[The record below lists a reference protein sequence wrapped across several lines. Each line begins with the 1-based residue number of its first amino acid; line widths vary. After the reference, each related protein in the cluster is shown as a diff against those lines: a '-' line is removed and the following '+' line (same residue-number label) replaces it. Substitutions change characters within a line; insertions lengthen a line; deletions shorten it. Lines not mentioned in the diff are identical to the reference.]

1 MNRPSLV
8 KRISNFTINS
18 LNKIWLTRKITFKTR
33 VLLGYEYYKKPQINI
48 EKRVFGSQY
57 GGHCVALN
65 RLNKDSVV
73 YSVGLGLDISF
84 DEQLIVEYG
93 LEVHGF
99 DPTPKSIEH
108 LNQTGM
114 PEGFVLHKYGI
125 SNEDGT
131 QIFHIPVNP
140 DHVSHSTTN
149 HENTSAEAIEVVMK
163 TLTTTMQEL
172 GHNSIDLLKMDIE
185 GSEYAVIE
193 EICSRGI
200 DVKQIL
206 IEFHHHFDNISVSS
220 TKSAVKKL
228 SQMGYQVFN
237 ISPNGHEVSFLLSGN

>member
-1 MNRPSLV
+1 
-8 KRISNFTINS
+8 
-18 LNKIWLTRKITFKTR
+18 
-33 VLLGYEYYKKPQINI
+33 
-48 EKRVFGSQY
+48 
-57 GGHCVALN
+57 
-65 RLNKDSVV
+65 
-73 YSVGLGLDISF
+73 
-84 DEQLIVEYG
+84 
-93 LEVHGF
+93 
-99 DPTPKSIEH
+99 
-108 LNQTGM
+108 
-114 PEGFVLHKYGI
+114 
-125 SNEDGT
+125 
-131 QIFHIPVNP
+131 
-140 DHVSHSTTN
+140 
-149 HENTSAEAIEVVMK
+149 MK